1 MYYVYIYKGV
11 DERAQIGCTN
21 DFATLFNQ
29 QSRPYYFKF
38 SNRETARNFEQY
50 LRSESG
56 RAFIK
61 SHDFQDLYF
70 LANALQYAYEKA
82 AAKLYHVDKEI

>member
-1 MYYVYIYKGV
+1 MYYVYVLGNSPGARV
-11 DERAQIGCTN
+11 GCTT
-21 DFATLFNQ
+21 DLAYLF
-29 QSRPYYFKF
+29 SKHARPYYFKF

-61 SHDFQDLYF
+61 THDFLDLYF
-70 LANALQYAYEKA
+70 LANALQYAYEKSS
-82 AAKLYHVDKEI
+82 AKLYSVDK